1 MDDAL
6 IKSSYSSVEEYPN
19 FAYNCITHL
28 INDENAEIIWKLLYY
43 NDREA
48 WRNDASHP
56 NLTLAQKRNLVY
68 AGQEN
73 QEDFRVFLDFGMDDA
88 WTTEACLLRISPLS
102 LFPAAR
108 MIVSASIAFEAY
120 CHFKLNTH
128 SNHQTR
134 IDVITQTILKSLNG
148 ADVGGIG
155 VLYFDARAS
164 RVCSSTLVGQIPYR
178 GRRTIMCNWVA

>member
-6 IKSSYSSVEEYPN
+6 IKSSYSSIEEYPN
-19 FAYNCITHL
+19 LAYNIITHL
-28 INDENAEIIWKLLYY
+28 MNDSGVEIIWKLLYY

-48 WRNDASHP
+48 WREDASHP
-56 NLTLAQKRNLVY
+56 NLTPAQKRSLVY

-88 WTTEACLLRISPLS
+88 WNAEACQIRISPLS

-108 MIVSASIAFEAY
+108 MIVSVSLALEAF
-120 CHFKLNTH
+120 CHFKLNTL

-134 IDVITQTILKSLNG
+134 VDIITQSMIKSLNG
-148 ADVGGIG
+148 TDIGGVG
-155 VLYFDARAS
+155 VLYFNARAS
-164 RVCSSTLVGQIPYR
+164 RVCSSTQIGQIPYR
-178 GRRTIMCNWVA
+178 GRRTIMCNWVS